1 MDQFVI
7 QARQERR
14 TYVPPLRK
22 WKASL
27 PAWAFVLPSL
37 VLIIG
42 LTAYPLGFAGVVS
55 LFDYDMVS
63 GAAYFIGWENYTDL
77 IGGAFIHSI
86 LVTLELAIP
95 AVVIET
101 ILGIAVAV
109 LLQSKPLSR
118 MRPLI
123 MGVVLMPLLMAPV
136 VSGATFK
143 LLLNPVFG
151 VINRLFSWGTP
162 HIDFLGNAQLALAT
176 LIAIDVWTWTPFVVL
191 LVTAG
196 LISVPGTLYEAAKV
210 DGATAAQQ
218 FRYITLPMIRPVL
231 LVVVLFRV
239 IDIVKIAD
247 IPYTVTQGGPGS
259 STDFLS
265 LLIYRTSFKTFNI
278 GSGAAMSVVFI
289 LILMIPVLLL
299 YRMTVKKDGAR

>member
-1 MDQFVI
+1 MDQIVVR
-7 QARQERR
+7 AKTEGRR
-14 TYVPPLRK
+14 YVPPLRK
-22 WKASL
+22 WKASV
-27 PAWAFVLPSL
+27 PALAFVFPSL
-37 VLIIG
+37 VLIVI

-55 LFDYDMVS
+55 LYDYDMVS
-63 GAAYFIGWENYTDL
+63 GSAYFIGWENYAELTA
-77 IGGAFIHSI
+77 GAFIHSI
-86 LVTLELAIP
+86 VVTLELAVP
-95 AVVIET
+95 AVLIET
-101 ILGIAVAV
+101 VAGVAVAV

-118 MRPLI
+118 AKPLI
-123 MGVVLMPLLMAPV
+123 MGVVLLPLLMAPV

-151 VINRLFSWGTP
+151 IVNRLLSWGTP
-162 HIDFLGNAQLALAT
+162 HIDFLGNAHFALAT

-218 FRYITLPMIRPVL
+218 FRYITLPMIRPIL

-259 STDFLS
+259 ATDFLS

-289 LILMIPVLLL
+289 VILMIPVLLL
-299 YRMTVKKDGAR
+299 YRMSAKTDGER